1 MQNTTLPDANDTLQ
15 NSKVEQNY
23 TLPTLESSKVEPN
36 HTLQTT
42 IPTLE
47 SGKVEP
53 NHTLQTTIPTLEN
66 SKVEPNHTLQTTLPT
81 LETSK
86 VEPNQPQSATKVVVK
101 YPKWLK
107 PTMTVSANEALRN
120 IIAELPEATE
130 AENFTSFVKAL
141 IDSLEAAHTAL
152 QTTEAK
158 KNEASIDAINWE
170 QQYLDTLDLLQ
181 NANDARDILLASKKV
196 APIAPPPSPIP
207 SAKRYGIFSI
217 LNNLD

>member
-1 MQNTTLPDANDTLQ
+1 MQSDTLQ
-15 NSKVEQNY
+15 NPSHTLQSA
-23 TLPTLESSKVEPN
+23 LPTLD
-36 HTLQTT
+36 
-42 IPTLE
+42 

-53 NHTLQTTIPTLEN
+53 NDTLQDANFTLPFC
-66 SKVEPNHTLQTTLPT
+66 KPEPNHTLQTTLPT
-81 LETSK
+81 LESGKVDLNHTLQTTLPTLDSGK
-86 VEPNQPQSATKVVVK
+86 VEPKQAQSTSKVVVK

-107 PTMTVSANEALRN
+107 PTMTVSANEFVRAR
-120 IIAELPEATE
+120 IAQLPEANE

-141 IDSLEAAHTAL
+141 IDSLETTHTALQDAVATL
-152 QTTEAK
+152 QTTEAQK
-158 KNEASIDAINWE
+158 FEASIEAINWE